1 MSWRTSS
8 AGPLDRLFACLPYI
22 LPMLEALPLG
32 MGLLREFP
40 MLQPLLL
47 PLAPF
52 AFAYS
57 LVTGIFSF
65 GGFGIGGF
73 LVFLALYF
81 LVVRNE
87 SISHFI
93 RFNTMQSILIG
104 IALSLFALVIS
115 PISEVLPPLFVQ
127 SLFTALFLGA
137 FILCIYAIVQSALGR
152 YAEIP
157 TISDA
162 AKMHVY

>member
-1 MSWRTSS
+1 MRWRTSS
-8 AGPLDRLFACLPYI
+8 NTPLDRLFACLPYT
-22 LPMLEALPLG
+22 LPMLEALPFG
-32 MGLLREFP
+32 AVLLREFP

-52 AFAYS
+52 A
-57 LVTGIFSF
+57 LVYGFVTSIFSF
-65 GGFGIGGF
+65 GGFGLGGF
-73 LVFLALYF
+73 LIFLALYF

-87 SISHFI
+87 SIAHFI

-104 IALSLFALVIS
+104 IVLSLFSLVLS
-115 PISEVLPPLFVQ
+115 PISEALPPLLLESV
-127 SLFTALFLGA
+127 FTALFLGT

-157 TISDA
+157 VISDA
-162 AKMHVY
+162 AKIQVY